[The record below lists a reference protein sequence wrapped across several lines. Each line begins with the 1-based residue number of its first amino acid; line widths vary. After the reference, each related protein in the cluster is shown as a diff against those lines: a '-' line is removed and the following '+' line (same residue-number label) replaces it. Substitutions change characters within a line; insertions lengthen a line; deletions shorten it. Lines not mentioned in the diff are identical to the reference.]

1 MCMGGYLPQKCQ
13 FVTMQKSKTFMFS
26 DPVSC
31 QLQISTPLLRS
42 VRITVITELEIVVHS
57 EENF

>member
-1 MCMGGYLPQKCQ
+1 MHE
-13 FVTMQKSKTFMFS
+13 SKTFMFS

-31 QLQISTPLLRS
+31 QVQISNSLLHS
-42 VRITVITELEIVVHS
+42 VRITVITELEIVVYG